1 MDDASRLNQT
11 SVTDVVNVPFD
22 LDAAEAQLAELLAR
36 ARQEGLRVSIAG
48 ARHSMGGHTI
58 YPGGISINMLSLNQM
73 ELDPERG
80 TLHVGS
86 GALWSDIIPFL
97 DERGWSVAAM

>member
-1 MDDASRLNQT
+1 
-11 SVTDVVNVPFD
+11 
-22 LDAAEAQLAELLAR
+22 
-36 ARQEGLRVSIAG
+36 
-48 ARHSMGGHTI
+48 MGGHTI
-58 YPGGISINMLSLNQM
+58 YPGGISINMLSLNQI

-97 DERGWSVAAM
+97 DERGWSVAFM